1 MYNVYLE
8 LTFYRKG
15 GGIFAKS
22 LCSHITNST
31 DKQTKIILKTFEAAF
46 WRVLRTSS
54 PAITNCMIV

>member
-8 LTFYRKG
+8 LTCYRKG
-15 GGIFAKS
+15 GES
-22 LCSHITNST
+22 LLRVTNST